1 MNSFEM
7 ERPAPYYMQFY
18 EQLKQMIFDG
28 QFQPGE
34 RINETQ
40 LAKQFGVSRSPV
52 REAMR
57 LLEKDELLIA
67 DHKSGY
73 SVYTLTERDVEELYQ
88 IRVSLETLAV
98 ELACKEAAQREIDEI
113 EQVLTQADE
122 AIKQQLPSK
131 DIVQLHEAFHQ
142 NIMLASHNHRLC
154 KQLNH
159 VNALIHFCRIF
170 HFSGG
175 TRAETIQREHAAI
188 FAKLKERRS
197 TEAVQAM
204 TDHLLHD
211 ASHLKQVLSETTK
224 DE

>member
-1 MNSFEM
+1 MNSFEI
-7 ERPAPYYMQFY
+7 EKSTPYHMQFY

-67 DHKSGY
+67 HHKSGY

-88 IRVSLETLAV
+88 IRMALETLAV
-98 ELACKEAAQREIDEI
+98 QLACKEATQKEIDGI

-122 AIKQQLPSK
+122 AIKQQRPSK
-131 DIVQLHEAFHQ
+131 DIVQLHETFHQ
-142 NIMLASHNHRLC
+142 KIILSSHNDRLC

-188 FAKLKERRS
+188 FDEIKERRS
-197 TEAVQAM
+197 TEAVQTM

-211 ASHLKQVLSETTK
+211 VAHLKQVLSETTK
-224 DE
+224 G

>member
-7 ERPAPYYMQFY
+7 ERPAPYHMQFY

-67 DHKSGY
+67 DHRSGY
-73 SVYTLTERDVEELYQ
+73 SIYTLSEEDVEELYQ
-88 IRVSLETLAV
+88 IRIALETLAV
-98 ELACKEAAQREIDEI
+98 ELACKEAAQKELDEI

-142 NIMLASHNHRLC
+142 KIILASHNHRLY
-154 KQLNH
+154 KLLNH

-175 TRAETIQREHAAI
+175 ARAETIQTEHAAI
-188 FAKLKERRS
+188 YSEMKERRS

-204 TDHLLHD
+204 TNHLLHD
-211 ASHLKQVLSETTK
+211 VMHLKQVLSETNK
-224 DE
+224 D

>member
-1 MNSFEM
+1 
-7 ERPAPYYMQFY
+7 
-18 EQLKQMIFDG
+18 
-28 QFQPGE
+28 
-34 RINETQ
+34 
-40 LAKQFGVSRSPV
+40 
-52 REAMR
+52 MR

-67 DHKSGY
+67 DHRSGY
-73 SVYTLTERDVEELYQ
+73 SIYTLSEEDVEELYQ
-88 IRVSLETLAV
+88 IRIALETLAV
-98 ELACKEAAQREIDEI
+98 ELACKEAAQKELDEI

-142 NIMLASHNHRLC
+142 KIILASHNHRLY

-175 TRAETIQREHAAI
+175 ARAETIQTEHAAI
-188 FAKLKERRS
+188 YSEMKERRS

-204 TDHLLHD
+204 TNHLLHD
-211 ASHLKQVLSETTK
+211 VMHLKQVLSETNK
-224 DE
+224 D

>member
-7 ERPAPYYMQFY
+7 ERPAPYHMQFY

-67 DHKSGY
+67 DHRSGY

-88 IRVSLETLAV
+88 VRMALETLAV
-98 ELACKEAAQREIDEI
+98 KLACKEATDREIDDIEI
-113 EQVLTQADE
+113 NGVGLILTSTCSIRDTLKIRFPFLE
-122 AIKQQLPSK
+122 IFTIKC
-131 DIVQLHEAFHQ
+131 ICLH
-142 NIMLASHNHRLC
+142 
-154 KQLNH
+154 K
-159 VNALIHFCRIF
+159 
-170 HFSGG
+170 
-175 TRAETIQREHAAI
+175 
-188 FAKLKERRS
+188 
-197 TEAVQAM
+197 
-204 TDHLLHD
+204 
-211 ASHLKQVLSETTK
+211 
-224 DE
+224 

>member
-1 MNSFEM
+1 MNSFEI
-7 ERPAPYYMQFY
+7 ERPTPYYMQFY

-88 IRVSLETLAV
+88 IRMALETLAV
-98 ELACKEAAQREIDEI
+98 QLACKEAEQREIDEI
-113 EQVLTQADE
+113 EQVLTQADK
-122 AIKQQLPSK
+122 AIKQQRSSK
-131 DIVQLHEAFHQ
+131 EIVQLHEAFHQ
-142 NIMLASHNHRLC
+142 KIMLASHNDRLC

-175 TRAETIQREHAAI
+175 TRADTIQREHAAI
-188 FAKLKERRS
+188 FAKIEERRS

-211 ASHLKQVLSETTK
+211 VTHLKQVLSETTK
-224 DE
+224 G

>member
-1 MNSFEM
+1 MNSFEI
-7 ERPAPYYMQFY
+7 EKSTPYHMQFY

-67 DHKSGY
+67 HHKSGY

-88 IRVSLETLAV
+88 IRMALETLAV
-98 ELACKEAAQREIDEI
+98 QLACKEATQKEIDGI

-122 AIKQQLPSK
+122 AIKQQRPSK

-142 NIMLASHNHRLC
+142 KIILSSHNDRLC

-188 FAKLKERRS
+188 FDEIKERRS
-197 TEAVQAM
+197 TEAVQTM

-211 ASHLKQVLSETTK
+211 VAHLKQVLSETTK
-224 DE
+224 G

>member
-7 ERPAPYYMQFY
+7 ERPAPYHMQFY

-67 DHKSGY
+67 DHRSGY
-73 SVYTLTERDVEELYQ
+73 SVYTLSEEDVEELYQ
-88 IRVSLETLAV
+88 IRIALETLAV
-98 ELACKEAAQREIDEI
+98 ELACKEAAQKELDDI

-142 NIMLASHNHRLC
+142 KIILASHNHRLY

-170 HFSGG
+170 HFSSGA
-175 TRAETIQREHAAI
+175 RAETIQTEHAAI
-188 FAKLKERRS
+188 YSEMKERRS

-204 TDHLLHD
+204 TNHLLHD
-211 ASHLKQVLSETTK
+211 VMHLKQVLSETNK
-224 DE
+224 D

>member
-7 ERPAPYYMQFY
+7 EKPTPYHMQFY

-67 DHKSGY
+67 DHRSGY

-88 IRVSLETLAV
+88 VRMALETLAV
-98 ELACKEAAQREIDEI
+98 KLACKEATDREIDDI
-113 EQVLTQADE
+113 EQVLTKADE
-122 AIKQQLPSK
+122 AIKQQLPSQ

-142 NIMLASHNHRLC
+142 TIIQASHNHRLS
-154 KQLNH
+154 K
-159 VNALIHFCRIF
+159 
-170 HFSGG
+170 
-175 TRAETIQREHAAI
+175 
-188 FAKLKERRS
+188 
-197 TEAVQAM
+197 
-204 TDHLLHD
+204 
-211 ASHLKQVLSETTK
+211 
-224 DE
+224 

>member
-7 ERPAPYYMQFY
+7 ERPAPYHMQFY

-67 DHKSGY
+67 DHRSGY

-88 IRVSLETLAV
+88 VRMALETLAV
-98 ELACKEAAQREIDEI
+98 KLACKEATDREIDDI
-113 EQVLTQADE
+113 EQVLTKADE
-122 AIKQQLPSK
+122 AIKQQLPSQ

-142 NIMLASHNHRLC
+142 TIIQASHNHRLS

-159 VNALIHFCRIF
+159 VNALIHYCRIF

-175 TRAETIQREHAAI
+175 PRAETIQKEHTAI
-188 FAKLKERRS
+188 FTQIKERRAAA
-197 TEAVQAM
+197 AVQAM
-204 TDHLLHD
+204 TDHLIHD
-211 ASHLKQVLSETTK
+211 VAHLKQVLSETTEK
-224 DE
+224 